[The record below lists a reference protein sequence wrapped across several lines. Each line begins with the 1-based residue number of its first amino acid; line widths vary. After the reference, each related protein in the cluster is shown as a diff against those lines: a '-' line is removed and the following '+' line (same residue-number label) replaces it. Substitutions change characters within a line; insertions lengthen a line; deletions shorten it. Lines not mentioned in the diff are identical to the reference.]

1 MTIDKREV
9 ITIPKWIILIVLPI
23 VIGGIGGYA
32 TSRFNAGKMESQ
44 FNYTQKRVDI
54 MEQTKVDRNEF
65 NQIEKLLIRI
75 DTKLDDHIKDSK

>member
-32 TSRFNAGKMESQ
+32 TSRFNAGKSETRI
-44 FNYTQKRVDI
+44 NYLEKTIDN
-54 MEQTKVDRNEF
+54 KVDRNEF
-65 NQIEKLLIRI
+65 QQIEKLLIRI
-75 DTKLDDHIKDSK
+75 DGKLDDHIKSHK